1 MHRLRGLAECVDRDQ
16 ELTEPQPVTPV
27 TQMPAQAAARDIP
40 RSSPVR
46 RLAGV
51 AHRHPGLRLAAL
63 LAAPM
68 TWLSVAYLGALAV
81 MLISAFWSVNDF
93 TSNIEY
99 VWNLGNFHTVLTEPA
114 YRTIVLRTL
123 GIAVAVTAIDLAIAL
138 PMALYLAFVA
148 APRTARILVAAVITP
163 LWAGYLVKAYA
174 WWVALS
180 RGGVVDWA
188 LRPLGLSS
196 PGFGTT
202 AVVTTL
208 SYLWLPYMILPIYT
222 GLTQLPANVLSA
234 SADLGARAGRTLRT
248 VVLPLLKPSIIAGS
262 IFTFSLSLGD
272 YLAVEIVGGNTQMLG
287 SAIAGDVTLNLPLAA
302 ALSCVPVAIIVAYL
316 LAARRSGA
324 LDRL

>member
-1 MHRLRGLAECVDRDQ
+1 MTR
-16 ELTEPQPVTPV
+16 T
-27 TQMPAQAAARDIP
+27 
-40 RSSPVR
+40 SPVR

-68 TWLSVAYLGALAV
+68 TWLVVAYLGALSI
-81 MLISAFWSVNDF
+81 MLVSAFWTVNSF

-99 VWNLGNFHTVLTEPA
+99 VWNLSNFQTIVTDPA
-114 YRTIVLRTL
+114 YREIVLRTL
-123 GIAVAVTAIDLAIAL
+123 GIAVAVTAIDLALAL

-148 APRTARILVAAVITP
+148 TPRTSRVVLAAVITP

-180 RGGVVDWA
+180 NGGIIDWI
-188 LRPLGLSS
+188 LKPFGLSS

-202 AVVTTL
+202 AVILTL
-208 SYLWLPYMILPIYT
+208 SYLWLPYMILPVYT
-222 GLTQLPANVLSA
+222 SLGQMSSSVLSA
-234 SADLGARAGRTLRT
+234 SADLGARPGRTLRT
-248 VVLPLLKPSIIAGS
+248 VVLPLLKPAIIAGS

-272 YLAVEIVGGNTQMLG
+272 YLAVEIVGGNTTMLG

-302 ALSCVPVAIIVAYL
+302 ALSCVPVAIIICYL

-324 LDRL
+324 LDQL

>member
-1 MHRLRGLAECVDRDQ
+1 MTR
-16 ELTEPQPVTPV
+16 T
-27 TQMPAQAAARDIP
+27 
-40 RSSPVR
+40 SPVR

-68 TWLSVAYLGALAV
+68 TWLVVAYLGALSI
-81 MLISAFWSVNDF
+81 MLVSAFWTVNSF

-99 VWNLGNFHTVLTEPA
+99 VWNLSNFQTIVTDAA
-114 YRTIVLRTL
+114 YREIVLRTL
-123 GIAVAVTAIDLAIAL
+123 GIAVAVTAIDLALAL

-148 APRTARILVAAVITP
+148 TPRTSRIVLAAVITP

-180 RGGVVDWA
+180 NGGIIDWI
-188 LRPLGLSS
+188 LKPFGLSS

-202 AVVTTL
+202 AVILTL
-208 SYLWLPYMILPIYT
+208 SYLWLPYMVLPVYT
-222 GLTQLPANVLSA
+222 SLGNIQPSLLSA
-234 SADLGARAGRTLRT
+234 SADLGARPGRTLRT
-248 VVLPLLKPSIIAGS
+248 VVLPLLKPAIIAGS

-272 YLAVEIVGGNTQMLG
+272 YLAVEIVGGNTTMLG

-302 ALSCVPVAIIVAYL
+302 ALSCVPVAIIICYL

-324 LDRL
+324 LDQL